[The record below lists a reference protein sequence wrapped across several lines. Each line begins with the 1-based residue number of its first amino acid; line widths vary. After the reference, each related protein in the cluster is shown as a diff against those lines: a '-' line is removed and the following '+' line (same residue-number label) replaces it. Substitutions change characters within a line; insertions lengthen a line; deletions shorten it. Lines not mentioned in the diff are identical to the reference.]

1 MNLKKKKGNAE
12 MLMTFCV
19 AAAVTVAVIGAL
31 TSMPTASAADEC
43 GTQLGNKDLI
53 IMEQL
58 KVI

>member
-1 MNLKKKKGNAE
+1 
-12 MLMTFCV
+12 MLMTFCI
-19 AAAVTVAVIGAL
+19 AAAVTVAVIGVL